1 MFQVNRDKKYKNI
14 PIIYKLKDNKGKHRI
29 FGKKFVE
36 NNKNKAKIE
45 INGKKYELKEYLED
59 AFNNFENN
67 DFIQLNLILYD
78 CIVDMSYMFYKC
90 NELLKFPKIKVT
102 QQKKNIENQL

>member
-1 MFQVNRDKKYKNI
+1 M
-14 PIIYKLKDNKGKHRI
+14 
-29 FGKKFVE
+29 
-36 NNKNKAKIE
+36 
-45 INGKKYELKEYLED
+45 ED
-59 AFNNFENN
+59 VFNNFENN
-67 DFIQLNLILYD
+67 DLIQLNLILYD

>member
-1 MFQVNRDKKYKNI
+1 MSQEDGDKKYKNI
-14 PIIYKLKDNKGKHRI
+14 PIIYNLKDNKGKHRI

-36 NNKNKAKIE
+36 NNKNIAKIE

-59 AFNNFENN
+59 AFNNFVNN

-78 CIVDMSYMFYKC
+78 CIVDMSYMFYEC
-90 NELLKFPKIKVT
+90 YELLQFKKIEIT
-102 QQKKNIENQL
+102 QQKINILNL